1 MRMNTPINSGAQN
14 TNAEGFMPFPLK
26 DSEAPEDCLLDAEDV
41 ATWLKVSVD
50 WVWDHSARRA
60 PYLPA
65 IWLSDGA
72 LRFRRRKIAEF
83 IDERARLSF
92 KRRRRS

>member
-1 MRMNTPINSGAQN
+1 MGMDLPINSDSQN
-14 TNAEGFMPFPLK
+14 LHAEGLTPFPAK
-26 DSEAPEDCLLDAEDV
+26 DRGDPAGSLLDAEDV
-41 ATWLKVSVD
+41 ARWLKVSVD